1 MKIAVNTRL
10 LLPNRL
16 DGIGWFTYESF
27 KRIARQHPEHE
38 FHFIFDRA
46 YSKEFVFEKNV
57 IPHVVPPQARRP
69 FLFTLWYDWAVP
81 LLLKKIKADL
91 FISPDAMM
99 SLRTNVPQIIAI
111 HDLNFEHYPQ
121 DVQAMYTRYLKKRS
135 PLYAKKAER
144 IITVSDFSKQD
155 IMQLYGVK
163 DEKIDVVYNGVNE
176 NYAPISDELKKA
188 TRARWSN
195 DHPYFVFVSSIHPR
209 KNLQRLLPAFDAYKE
224 ETGSNAKLI
233 VVGKKFWYNEEI
245 ANAFDTMKHAGSVV
259 FAGRLEP
266 TELHHLVASSIASVY
281 PSYFEGFGIPI
292 LEAFKCGVPVIT
304 SNITSMPEVAG
315 NAALLVN
322 PFSIEE
328 LKNAL
333 KEIDS
338 NEDLRKELIEKGL
351 QRVQQFSWQRTSELI
366 WQSIEKT
373 LQKK

>member
-1 MKIAVNTRL
+1 MKIVVNTRL

-338 NEDLRKELIEKGL
+338 NEGLRKELIEKGL
-351 QRVQQFSWQRTSELI
+351 QRVQHFSWQRTSELI